1 MAQCRHAVP
10 FKMPQGLSLFL
21 HLAVP
26 DDYGHFCRSALL
38 FGSALKMAYISW
50 LLSSQMLDARI

>member
-1 MAQCRHAVP
+1 MP